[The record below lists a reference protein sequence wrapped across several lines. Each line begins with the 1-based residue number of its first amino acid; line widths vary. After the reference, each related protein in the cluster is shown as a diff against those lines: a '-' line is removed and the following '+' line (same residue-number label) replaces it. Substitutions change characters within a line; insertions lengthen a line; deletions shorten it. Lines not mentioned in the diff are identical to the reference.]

1 MQMKHRL
8 VFGVVYI
15 VSVLAAA
22 VGGLIIGFRQGGQ
35 AVRIENWTLY
45 DAAMISYDNYPEAR
59 SIGLRDYL
67 KARYYYSANNI
78 PESWLGSPRDYG
90 PVDFSWLPM
99 GKGPTSPR
107 EEYRLFKARSVQ
119 LSDGGNESRRL
130 RP

>member
-8 VFGVVYI
+8 VLGVVYI

-35 AVRIENWTLY
+35 AVRIENWKIY
-45 DAAMISYDNYPEAR
+45 DAAMTSYDNDSEAR

-78 PESWLGSPRDYG
+78 PESWLGSPRDHG
-90 PVDFSWLPM
+90 PVDFSPLPI

-107 EEYRLFKARSVQ
+107 EEYRLFKAKDVQ
-119 LSDGGNESRRL
+119 FNTNGG
-130 RP
+130 